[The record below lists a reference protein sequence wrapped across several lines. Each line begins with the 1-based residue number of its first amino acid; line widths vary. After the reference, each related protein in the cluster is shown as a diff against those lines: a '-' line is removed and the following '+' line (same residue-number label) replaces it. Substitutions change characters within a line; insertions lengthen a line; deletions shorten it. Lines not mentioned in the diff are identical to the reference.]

1 MSRPLKVALL
11 QLQAFDLAQHE
22 AAWEEMRKRMTEL
35 DVAVYKQK
43 YRLS

>member
-22 AAWEEMRKRMTEL
+22 AAWEEMLEMIET
-35 DVAVYKQK
+35 
-43 YRLS
+43 